1 MFVRTILFSTFLMVL
16 LFFYSEQCQA
26 RQGVTVYDFAASW
39 CGPCRGDVARDNELN
54 NKYGGKVTFVLVIE
68 DVEPAKGDAFVA
80 STNPSFT
87 VKKDP
92 THSFAQ
98 QMGAT
103 NGTPST
109 AIVSSKGTEVING
122 SISKE
127 DLMAKIDS
135 ALT

>member
-1 MFVRTILFSTFLMVL
+1 MFMKTIILSAFLIASSL
-16 LFFYSEQCQA
+16 FYSGQCQA
-26 RQGVTVYDFAASW
+26 EQGVTVYDFAASW

-54 NKYGGKVTFVLVIE
+54 KKYGGKVNFVLVIE

-80 STNPSFT
+80 STNPSFN

-103 NGTPST
+103 NATPST
-109 AIVSSKGTEVING
+109 VIVSSKGTEVISG

-135 ALT
+135 ALS

>member
-1 MFVRTILFSTFLMVL
+1 MLMKMIIFSAFLIVSPLFYL
-16 LFFYSEQCQA
+16 EQCQA
-26 RQGVTVYDFAASW
+26 GQGVTVYDFAASW

-80 STNPSFT
+80 STNPSFS

-92 THSFAQ
+92 SHSFAQ

-109 AIVSSKGTEVING
+109 VIVSSKGTEVING

>member
-1 MFVRTILFSTFLMVL
+1 MFIKTILFSTFLMISP
-16 LFFYSEQCQA
+16 FFYSEQCQA
-26 RQGVTVYDFAASW
+26 GQGVTVYDFAASW

-54 NKYGGKVTFVLVIE
+54 KKYGGKVNFVLVIE
-68 DVEPAKGDAFVA
+68 DVESNKGDAFVA
-80 STNPSFT
+80 STNPNFN

-109 AIVSSKGTEVING
+109 VIVSSKGTEVING
-122 SISKE
+122 SVSKE
-127 DLMAKIDS
+127 DLTAKIDS
-135 ALT
+135 AL